1 MWYTVCKVHLKES
14 WWKTVDTK
22 ILMQSVMDANHPAQ
36 SCWFCGLSVT
46 TDKWFHESNQW
57 WMNEAETVLHLCSS
71 YSASETNVLN
81 VTKQNAGKSINISHA
96 KLHYLLDLSKILFFF
111 PLHQTAFASGSITS
125 TFEMQ
130 DTSSIMLNSLYS
142 LMRSLVPSLKAN
154 FFAPWWLLGAKK
166 TPKLTTMSMI
176 CTSWLNSASHLRHC
190 ASSVQI

>member
-1 MWYTVCKVHLKES
+1 MENCWCQNIDAKCHGCKSPCTELLILWAVCNHRQMISWIES
-14 WWKTVDTK
+14 
-22 ILMQSVMDANHPAQ
+22 M
-36 SCWFCGLSVT
+36 
-46 TDKWFHESNQW
+46 
-57 WMNEAETVLHLCSS
+57 MNEWGRETVLHLGSS

-96 KLHYLLDLSKILFFF
+96 KLHYLLDLSQILFFF